1 MEQEHGRMEVGED
14 LRNEIRRGV
23 RITLA
28 SFRYDAQKKTKQQA
42 RSHVIF
48 FPYLSSKLSHRFSS
62 TPTSH
67 LCSELSVFQPQ
78 PPVARGKEWT
88 CYVSLRSFTKVSPP
102 TFAPLSQSPF
112 CNNRGM
118 SLRCWCLAENEGTN
132 EGFETP
138 STRDIGLIHN
148 KFRPNL
154 SLSRWSL
161 LF

>member
-78 PPVARGKEWT
+78 SPVARGKEWT
-88 CYVSLRSFTKVSPP
+88 LLRLVKKFHESFASYLRSSLNLPFAITAGWVYGVGVSLKTR
-102 TFAPLSQSPF
+102 
-112 CNNRGM
+112 
-118 SLRCWCLAENEGTN
+118 NERRVRD
-132 EGFETP
+132 P
-138 STRDIGLIHN
+138 IDTRYRVN
-148 KFRPNL
+148 
-154 SLSRWSL
+154 S
-161 LF
+161 